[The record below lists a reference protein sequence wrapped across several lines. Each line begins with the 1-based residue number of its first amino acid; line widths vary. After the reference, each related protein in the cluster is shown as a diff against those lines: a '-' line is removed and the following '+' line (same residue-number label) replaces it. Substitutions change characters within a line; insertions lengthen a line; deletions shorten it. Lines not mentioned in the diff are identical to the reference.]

1 MLKIDISK
9 DAEKVLSKLPPK
21 IARQVA
27 TKIQALRTDPSPQ
40 DSSQLKGYAPLK
52 RADQGEYRIIYRV
65 DGDTLYIEIV
75 AKRNDDEAYKRLA
88 RKKR

>member
-1 MLKIDISK
+1 
-9 DAEKVLSKLPPK
+9 K
-21 IARQVA
+21 IARQIA
-27 TKIQALRTDPSPQ
+27 LKIQALRSNPDPQ

-75 AKRNDDEAYKRLA
+75 GKRNDGEVYKKLK
-88 RKKR
+88 RKK